1 MLGGPWGPRLTEE
14 NSEEREP
21 LGVKCVWVCGCV
33 CMCEREGGQCY
44 FNPELTSGCSTP
56 PLLLQSVD
64 SSINLPAEQ
73 LSCCRFHFPS
83 SPLLSFHLSRCFS
96 PLSFL
101 FFSLAPHRYTGVAL
115 PAPLRAG
122 VLSDTSGCIVRWPCC
137 LCVRFPDEVTL

>member
-1 MLGGPWGPRLTEE
+1 MCECVAVCVCVR
-14 NSEEREP
+14 EREDS
-21 LGVKCVWVCGCV
+21 VI
-33 CMCEREGGQCY
+33 
-44 FNPELTSGCSTP
+44 LTLNLHPAVPPP

-73 LSCCRFHFPS
+73 LSFCRFHSPS
-83 SPLLSFHLSRCFS
+83 SPLLSFHLQLCFS

-101 FFSLAPHRYTGVAL
+101 FFSLAPHKYTGVAL

-137 LCVRFPDEVTL
+137 SRIRFPDEVTL